1 MASLRLS
8 NEFSSLFNAEM
19 SKNHTSQAIL
29 KLFSTSSFSPFFE
42 ILRKMLLRYHYVHLS
57 NVSFAPRRDILEAFA
72 SYFGVFRSPVEN
84 TNVRVDCSYDG
95 CSVESLPLH
104 NDDAILDL
112 IPSFGILQVE
122 NECPLKMP
130 TNGIV
135 LVDDIT
141 TYLQLYDEK
150 LLQKLLTHRVPMLSL
165 NVSKIVKN
173 DEIVFEENGKERI
186 VKKSILVKKNGI
198 FESRFNLGRINYYY
212 YKMGKKQSLTEKRMI
227 AEFLE
232 VANKFRRSMYLK
244 ENDILIYNNKRTL
257 HDRSESGLEFGLNNE
272 IKSRSFYIA
281 FAN

>member
-1 MASLRLS
+1 MASIRLS

-57 NVSFAPRRDILEAFA
+57 NVGFAPRRDILEAFA

-84 TNVRVDCSYDG
+84 TNVRVDCSYGSYDG
-95 CSVESLPLH
+95 CSIESLPLH
-104 NDDAILDL
+104 NDDVMLDL

-165 NVSKIVKN
+165 DISKIIKN
-173 DEIVFEENGKERI
+173 DEIIFKENGKERV
-186 VKKSILVKKNGI
+186 VKKSILVKKKWY
-198 FESRFNLGRINYYY
+198 F
-212 YKMGKKQSLTEKRMI
+212 
-227 AEFLE
+227 
-232 VANKFRRSMYLK
+232 
-244 ENDILIYNNKRTL
+244 
-257 HDRSESGLEFGLNNE
+257 
-272 IKSRSFYIA
+272 
-281 FAN
+281 